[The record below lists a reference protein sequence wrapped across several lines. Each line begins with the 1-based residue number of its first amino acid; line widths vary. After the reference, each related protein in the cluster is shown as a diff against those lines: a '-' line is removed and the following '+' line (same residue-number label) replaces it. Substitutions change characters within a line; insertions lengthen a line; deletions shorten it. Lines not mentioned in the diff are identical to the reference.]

1 MIHLYTNNC
10 NIRYIVFPT
19 TETFFNN
26 DRTPSSALVLRLKWT
41 STAVKSVNLEA
52 HNSTEESQMKKIMT
66 FLVTCKH
73 KTDIYFKKMA

>member
-26 DRTPSSALVLRLKWT
+26 DGTHSFALARVQLSSLYI
-41 STAVKSVNLEA
+41 S
-52 HNSTEESQMKKIMT
+52 
-66 FLVTCKH
+66 
-73 KTDIYFKKMA
+73 